1 MEQNHHRLEQYDH
14 RLKIFACRGA
24 RPFAE
29 KVAEKLGVKVG
40 ESELTV
46 FSDGEFQPQYI
57 ESVRGA
63 TVFIVQGTN
72 PPADNLFELLLMID
86 AARRASAY
94 KVVAVIPY
102 FGWARQDRKDR
113 PRVSIASK
121 LVANMLT
128 AAGCDRVMTC
138 ELHAA
143 QIQGFFD
150 IPVDH
155 LWASSIFI
163 PYIKSLNLE
172 DLAIASPDMGGAKKA
187 NVYARNLN
195 ASLIICHKDRT
206 KANVVGSMTA
216 IGDIE
221 GKDVVIVDD
230 MVDTAGTITKCADV
244 LISRGARSVRAVC
257 THAILSG
264 PAYDRINASCI
275 KEFIVA
281 DTVPLQPD
289 KDNSKFTVL
298 SMAGLFAAV
307 IDRIYHNEPV
317 SDLFIRS

>member
-1 MEQNHHRLEQYDH
+1 MEQYDH
-14 RLKIFACRGA
+14 KLKIFACTGA
-24 RPFAE
+24 RVFAE
-29 KVAEKLGVKVG
+29 QIAQQLNTTVG
-40 ESELTV
+40 ESELTR
-46 FSDGEFQPQYI
+46 FSDGEFQPQFT

-63 TVFIVQGTN
+63 TVFIIQSTN

-94 KVVAVIPY
+94 KVIAVIPY

-155 LWASSIFI
+155 LWATSIFI
-163 PYIKSLNLE
+163 PYVRAMNIENLS
-172 DLAIASPDMGGAKKA
+172 IASPDMGGAKKA
-187 NVYARNLN
+187 NVYAKHLN
-195 ASLIICHKDRT
+195 APLIICHKDRS
-206 KANVVGSMTA
+206 KANVIGSMTA
-216 IGDIE
+216 IGEIE
-221 GKDVVIVDD
+221 GRNVVIVDD
-230 MVDTAGTITKCADV
+230 MVDTAGTITKCANV
-244 LISRGARSVRAVC
+244 LMERGAASVRAVC
-257 THAILSG
+257 THPILSG
-264 PAYDRINASCI
+264 PAYDRINASPI
-275 KEFIVA
+275 QEFIVA
-281 DTVPLQPD
+281 DTVPLRPE
-289 KDNSKFTVL
+289 KDNSRFTVL
-298 SMAGLFAAV
+298 SMTEVFADV

>member
-1 MEQNHHRLEQYDH
+1 MQEYDH
-14 RLKIFACRGA
+14 KLKLFACDGSRA
-24 RPFAE
+24 FAE
-29 KVAEKLGVKVG
+29 QIAQKLNTKLGD
-40 ESELTV
+40 SELTV
-46 FSDGEFQPQYI
+46 FSDGEFQPQFT
-57 ESVRGA
+57 ESVRGSA
-63 TVFIVQGTN
+63 VFIVQSTN

-94 KVVAVIPY
+94 KVIAVIPY

-163 PYIKSLNLE
+163 PYIKAMNL
-172 DLAIASPDMGGAKKA
+172 DNLSIASPDMGGAKKA
-187 NVYARNLN
+187 NIYAKHLN
-195 ASLIICHKDRT
+195 APLIICHKDRS
-206 KANVVGSMTA
+206 KANVIGNMTA
-216 IGDIE
+216 IGEIE
-221 GKDVVIVDD
+221 GRNVVIVDD
-230 MVDTAGTITKCADV
+230 MVDTAGTITKCAEV
-244 LISRGARSVRAVC
+244 LMERGALSVRAVC
-257 THAILSG
+257 THPILSG
-264 PAYDRINASCI
+264 PAYDRINASAI
-275 KEFIVA
+275 QEFIVA
-281 DTVPLQPD
+281 DTIPLQAD

-298 SMAGLFAAV
+298 SMTGLFADV
-307 IDRIYHNEPV
+307 IDHIYHNEPV

>member
-1 MEQNHHRLEQYDH
+1 MQEYDH
-14 RLKIFACRGA
+14 KLKLFACNGSRA
-24 RPFAE
+24 FAE
-29 KVAEKLGVKVG
+29 QIAQKLNTKLGD
-40 ESELTV
+40 SELTV
-46 FSDGEFQPQYI
+46 FSDGEFQPQFT
-57 ESVRGA
+57 ESVRGSA
-63 TVFIVQGTN
+63 VFIVQSTN

-94 KVVAVIPY
+94 KVIAVIPY

-163 PYIKSLNLE
+163 PYIKAMNL
-172 DLAIASPDMGGAKKA
+172 DNLSIASPDMGGAKKA
-187 NVYARNLN
+187 NIYAKHLN
-195 ASLIICHKDRT
+195 APLIICHKDRS
-206 KANVVGSMTA
+206 KANVIGSMTA
-216 IGDIE
+216 IGEIE
-221 GKDVVIVDD
+221 GRNVVIVDD
-230 MVDTAGTITKCADV
+230 MVDTAGTITKCAEV
-244 LISRGARSVRAVC
+244 LMERGALSVRAVC
-257 THAILSG
+257 THPILSG
-264 PAYDRINASCI
+264 PAYDRINASAI
-275 KEFIVA
+275 QEFIVA
-281 DTVPLQPD
+281 DTIPLQAD

-298 SMAGLFAAV
+298 SMTGLFADV
-307 IDRIYHNEPV
+307 IDHIYHNEPV

>member
-1 MEQNHHRLEQYDH
+1 MQEYDH
-14 RLKIFACRGA
+14 KLKIFACNGSRT
-24 RPFAE
+24 FAE
-29 KVAEKLGVKVG
+29 QIAKKLNTKLGD
-40 ESELTV
+40 SELTV
-46 FSDGEFQPQYI
+46 FSDGEFQPQFT
-57 ESVRGA
+57 ESVRGSA
-63 TVFIVQGTN
+63 VFIVQSTN

-163 PYIKSLNLE
+163 PYIKAMNLE
-172 DLAIASPDMGGAKKA
+172 NLSIASPDMGGAKKA
-187 NVYARNLN
+187 NVYARHLN
-195 ASLIICHKDRT
+195 APLIICHKDRS

-216 IGDIE
+216 IGEIE
-221 GKDVVIVDD
+221 GRNVVIVDD
-230 MVDTAGTITKCADV
+230 MVDTAGTITKCAEV
-244 LISRGARSVRAVC
+244 LMERGALSVRAVC
-257 THAILSG
+257 THPILSG
-264 PAYDRINASCI
+264 KAYDRINASPI
-275 KEFIVA
+275 QEFLVA
-281 DTVPLQPD
+281 DTVPLK
-289 KDNSKFTVL
+289 KDADSSKFTVL
-298 SMAGLFAAV
+298 SMTGLFADV
-307 IDRIYHNEPV
+307 IDHIYHNEPV
-317 SDLFIRS
+317 SDLFIQC

>member
-1 MEQNHHRLEQYDH
+1 MEEYDH
-14 RLKIFACRGA
+14 KLKIFACNNSHT
-24 RPFAE
+24 FAE
-29 KVAEKLGVKVG
+29 QIAKKLNTKLGD
-40 ESELTV
+40 SELTV
-46 FSDGEFQPQYI
+46 FSDGEFQPQFT

-63 TVFIVQGTN
+63 TVFIVQSTN

-94 KVVAVIPY
+94 KVIAVIPY

-163 PYIKSLNLE
+163 PYIQAMNLE
-172 DLAIASPDMGGAKKA
+172 NLSIASPDMGGAKKA
-187 NVYARNLN
+187 NVYARHLN
-195 ASLIICHKDRT
+195 APLIICHKDRT

-216 IGDIE
+216 IGEIE
-221 GKDVVIVDD
+221 GRNVVIVDD
-230 MVDTAGTITKCADV
+230 MVDTAGTITKCAEV
-244 LISRGARSVRAVC
+244 LMERGARSVRAVC
-257 THAILSG
+257 THPILSG
-264 PAYDRINASCI
+264 PAYDRIYASPI
-275 KEFIVA
+275 QEFIVA
-281 DTVPLQPD
+281 DTVPLKED

-298 SMAGLFAAV
+298 SMTGLFADV

>member
-1 MEQNHHRLEQYDH
+1 MQEYDH
-14 RLKIFACRGA
+14 KLKLFACNGSRV
-24 RPFAE
+24 FAE
-29 KVAEKLGVKVG
+29 QIAQKLNTKLGD
-40 ESELTV
+40 SELTV
-46 FSDGEFQPQYI
+46 FSDGEFQPQFT
-57 ESVRGA
+57 ESVRGSA
-63 TVFIVQGTN
+63 VFIVQSTN

-94 KVVAVIPY
+94 KVIAVIPY

-163 PYIKSLNLE
+163 PYIKAMNL
-172 DLAIASPDMGGAKKA
+172 DNLSIASPDMGGAKKA
-187 NVYARNLN
+187 NIYAKHLN
-195 ASLIICHKDRT
+195 APLIICHKDRS
-206 KANVVGSMTA
+206 KANVIGNMTA
-216 IGDIE
+216 IGEIE
-221 GKDVVIVDD
+221 GRNVVIVDD

-244 LISRGARSVRAVC
+244 LMERGALSVRAVC
-257 THAILSG
+257 THPSLSG
-264 PAYDRINASCI
+264 PAYDRINASAI
-275 KEFIVA
+275 QEFIVA
-281 DTVPLQPD
+281 DTIPLQAD

-298 SMAGLFAAV
+298 SMTGLFADV
-307 IDRIYHNEPV
+307 IDHIYHNEPV

>member
-1 MEQNHHRLEQYDH
+1 MEEYDH
-14 RLKIFACRGA
+14 KLKIFACNNSHT
-24 RPFAE
+24 FAE
-29 KVAEKLGVKVG
+29 QIAKKLNTKLGD
-40 ESELTV
+40 SELTV

-63 TVFIVQGTN
+63 TVFIVQSTN

-94 KVVAVIPY
+94 KVIAVIPY

-155 LWASSIFI
+155 LWATSIFI
-163 PYIKSLNLE
+163 PYVRAMNIENLS
-172 DLAIASPDMGGAKKA
+172 IASPDMGGAKKA
-187 NVYARNLN
+187 NVYAKHLN
-195 ASLIICHKDRT
+195 APLIICHKDRS
-206 KANVVGSMTA
+206 KANVIGSMTA
-216 IGDIE
+216 IGEIE
-221 GKDVVIVDD
+221 GRNVVIVDD
-230 MVDTAGTITKCADV
+230 MVDTAGTITKCANV
-244 LISRGARSVRAVC
+244 LMERGAASVRAVC
-257 THAILSG
+257 THPILSG
-264 PAYDRINASCI
+264 PAYDRINASPI
-275 KEFIVA
+275 QEFIVA
-281 DTVPLQPD
+281 DTVPLRPE
-289 KDNSKFTVL
+289 KDNSRFTVL
-298 SMAGLFAAV
+298 SMTEVFADV

>member
-1 MEQNHHRLEQYDH
+1 MQEYDH
-14 RLKIFACRGA
+14 KLKLFACNGSRA
-24 RPFAE
+24 FAE
-29 KVAEKLGVKVG
+29 QIAQKLDTKLGD
-40 ESELTV
+40 SELTV
-46 FSDGEFQPQYI
+46 FSDGEFQPQFT
-57 ESVRGA
+57 ESVRGSA
-63 TVFIVQGTN
+63 VFIVQSTN

-94 KVVAVIPY
+94 KVIAVIPY

-163 PYIKSLNLE
+163 PYIKAMNL
-172 DLAIASPDMGGAKKA
+172 DNLSVASPDMGGAKKA
-187 NVYARNLN
+187 NIYAKHLN
-195 ASLIICHKDRT
+195 APLIICHKDRS
-206 KANVVGSMTA
+206 KANVIGNMTA
-216 IGDIE
+216 IGEIE
-221 GKDVVIVDD
+221 GRNVVIVDD
-230 MVDTAGTITKCADV
+230 MVDTAGTITKCAEV
-244 LISRGARSVRAVC
+244 LMERGALSVRAVC
-257 THAILSG
+257 THPILSG
-264 PAYDRINASCI
+264 PAYDRINASAI
-275 KEFIVA
+275 QEFIVA
-281 DTVPLQPD
+281 DTIPLQAD

-298 SMAGLFAAV
+298 SMTGLFADV
-307 IDRIYHNEPV
+307 IDHIYHNEPV

>member
-1 MEQNHHRLEQYDH
+1 MQEYDH
-14 RLKIFACRGA
+14 KLKIFACRGSHT
-24 RPFAE
+24 FAE
-29 KVAEKLGVKVG
+29 QIAQKLNTKLGD
-40 ESELTV
+40 SELTV
-46 FSDGEFQPQYI
+46 FSDGEFQPQFT
-57 ESVRGA
+57 ESVRGSA
-63 TVFIVQGTN
+63 VFIVQSTN

-94 KVVAVIPY
+94 KVIAVIPY

-163 PYIKSLNLE
+163 PYIQAMNL
-172 DLAIASPDMGGAKKA
+172 DNLSIASPDMGGAKKA
-187 NVYARNLN
+187 NIYAKHLN
-195 ASLIICHKDRT
+195 APLIICHKDRS
-206 KANVVGSMTA
+206 KANVIGSMTA
-216 IGDIE
+216 IGEIE
-221 GKDVVIVDD
+221 GRNVVIVDD

-244 LISRGARSVRAVC
+244 LMERGALSVRAVC
-257 THAILSG
+257 THPILSG
-264 PAYDRINASCI
+264 PAYDRINASPI
-275 KEFIVA
+275 QEFLVA
-281 DTVPLQPD
+281 DTIPLKQD
-289 KDNSKFTVL
+289 KDNHKFTVL
-298 SMAGLFAAV
+298 SMTGMFADV

-317 SDLFIRS
+317 SDLFIRC

>member
-1 MEQNHHRLEQYDH
+1 MQEYDH
-14 RLKIFACRGA
+14 KLKLFACNGSRV
-24 RPFAE
+24 FAE
-29 KVAEKLGVKVG
+29 QIAQKLNTKLGD
-40 ESELTV
+40 SELTV
-46 FSDGEFQPQYI
+46 FSDGEFQPQFT
-57 ESVRGA
+57 ESVRGSA
-63 TVFIVQGTN
+63 VFIVQSTN

-94 KVVAVIPY
+94 KVIAVIPY

-163 PYIKSLNLE
+163 PYIKAMNL
-172 DLAIASPDMGGAKKA
+172 DNLSIASPDMGGAKKA
-187 NVYARNLN
+187 NIYAKHLN
-195 ASLIICHKDRT
+195 APLIICHKDRS
-206 KANVVGSMTA
+206 KANVIGNMTA
-216 IGDIE
+216 IGEIE
-221 GKDVVIVDD
+221 GRNVVIVDD
-230 MVDTAGTITKCADV
+230 MVDTAGTITKCAEV
-244 LISRGARSVRAVC
+244 LMERGALSVRAVC
-257 THAILSG
+257 THPILSG
-264 PAYDRINASCI
+264 PAYDRINASAI
-275 KEFIVA
+275 QEFLVA
-281 DTVPLQPD
+281 DTIPLQAD

-298 SMAGLFAAV
+298 SMTGLFADV

>member
-1 MEQNHHRLEQYDH
+1 MEQYDH
-14 RLKIFACRGA
+14 KLKIFACTGA
-24 RPFAE
+24 RVFAE
-29 KVAEKLGVKVG
+29 QIAQQLNTTVG
-40 ESELTV
+40 ESELTR
-46 FSDGEFQPQYI
+46 FSDGEFQPQFT

-63 TVFIVQGTN
+63 TVFIVQSTN
-72 PPADNLFELLLMID
+72 PPADTLFELLLMID

-94 KVVAVIPY
+94 KVIAVIPY

-163 PYIKSLNLE
+163 PYIQAMNLE
-172 DLAIASPDMGGAKKA
+172 NLSIASPDMGGAKKA
-187 NVYARNLN
+187 NVYARHLN
-195 ASLIICHKDRT
+195 APLIICHKDRT

-216 IGDIE
+216 IGEIE
-221 GKDVVIVDD
+221 GRNVVIVDD
-230 MVDTAGTITKCADV
+230 MVDTAGTITKCAEV
-244 LISRGARSVRAVC
+244 LMERGARSVRAVC
-257 THAILSG
+257 THPILSG
-264 PAYDRINASCI
+264 PAYDRIYASPI
-275 KEFIVA
+275 QEFIVA
-281 DTVPLQPD
+281 DTVPLKED

-298 SMAGLFAAV
+298 SMTGLFADV

>member
-1 MEQNHHRLEQYDH
+1 MQEYDH
-14 RLKIFACRGA
+14 KLKLFACNGSRV
-24 RPFAE
+24 FAE
-29 KVAEKLGVKVG
+29 QIAQKLNTKLGD
-40 ESELTV
+40 SELTV
-46 FSDGEFQPQYI
+46 FSDGEFQPQFT
-57 ESVRGA
+57 ESVRGSA
-63 TVFIVQGTN
+63 VFIVQSTN

-94 KVVAVIPY
+94 KVIAVIPY

-163 PYIKSLNLE
+163 PYIQAMNL
-172 DLAIASPDMGGAKKA
+172 DNLSIASPDMGGAKKA
-187 NVYARNLN
+187 NVYARHLN
-195 ASLIICHKDRT
+195 APLIICHKDRT

-216 IGDIE
+216 IGEIE
-221 GKDVVIVDD
+221 GRNVVIVDD
-230 MVDTAGTITKCADV
+230 MVDTAGTITKCANV
-244 LISRGARSVRAVC
+244 LMERGACSVRAVC
-257 THAILSG
+257 THPILSG
-264 PAYDRINASCI
+264 PAYDRIYASPLQ
-275 KEFIVA
+275 EFIVA
-281 DTVPLQPD
+281 DTIPLDPA
-289 KDNSKFTVL
+289 KDNSRFTVL
-298 SMAGLFAAV
+298 SMTGLFAQV
-307 IDRIYHNEPV
+307 IDRIYHNDPV

>member
-1 MEQNHHRLEQYDH
+1 MQEYDH
-14 RLKIFACRGA
+14 KLKIFACSGSRV
-24 RPFAE
+24 FAE
-29 KVAEKLGVKVG
+29 QIAQKLNTKLGD
-40 ESELTV
+40 SELTV
-46 FSDGEFQPQYI
+46 FSDGEFQPQFT
-57 ESVRGA
+57 ESVRGSA
-63 TVFIVQGTN
+63 VFIVQSTN
-72 PPADNLFELLLMID
+72 PPADSLFELLLMID

-94 KVVAVIPY
+94 KVIAVIPY

-163 PYIKSLNLE
+163 PYIQALNL
-172 DLAIASPDMGGAKKA
+172 DNLSIASPDMGGAKKA
-187 NVYARNLN
+187 NIYAKHLN
-195 ASLIICHKDRT
+195 APLIICHKDRS
-206 KANVVGSMTA
+206 KANVIGSMTA
-216 IGDIE
+216 IGEIE
-221 GKDVVIVDD
+221 GRNVVIVDD

-244 LISRGARSVRAVC
+244 LMERGALSVRAVC
-257 THAILSG
+257 THPILSG
-264 PAYDRINASCI
+264 PAYDRINASPI
-275 KEFIVA
+275 QEFLVA
-281 DTVPLQPD
+281 DTIPLNPN

-298 SMAGLFAAV
+298 SMTGMFADV

-317 SDLFIRS
+317 SDLFIRC

>member
-1 MEQNHHRLEQYDH
+1 MQEYDH
-14 RLKIFACRGA
+14 KLKIFACSGSRA
-24 RPFAE
+24 FAE
-29 KVAEKLGVKVG
+29 QIAQKLNTKLGD
-40 ESELTV
+40 SELTR
-46 FSDGEFQPQYI
+46 FSDGEFQPQFT
-57 ESVRGA
+57 ESVRGSA
-63 TVFIVQGTN
+63 VFIVQSTN
-72 PPADNLFELLLMID
+72 PPADSLFELLLMID

-163 PYIKSLNLE
+163 PYIQAMNLE
-172 DLAIASPDMGGAKKA
+172 NLSIASPDMGGAKKA
-187 NVYARNLN
+187 NVYAKHLN
-195 ASLIICHKDRT
+195 APLIICHKDRT
-206 KANVVGSMTA
+206 KANVIGSMTA
-216 IGDIE
+216 IGEIE
-221 GKDVVIVDD
+221 GRNVVIVDD

-244 LISRGARSVRAVC
+244 LMERGALSVRAVC
-257 THAILSG
+257 THPILSG
-264 PAYDRINASCI
+264 PAYDRINASPI
-275 KEFIVA
+275 QEFIVA
-281 DTVPLQPD
+281 DTIPLKQD

-298 SMAGLFAAV
+298 SMTGLFADV
-307 IDRIYHNEPV
+307 IDHIYHNEPV

>member
-1 MEQNHHRLEQYDH
+1 MEQYDH
-14 RLKIFACRGA
+14 KLKIFACTGA
-24 RPFAE
+24 RVFAE
-29 KVAEKLGVKVG
+29 QIAQQLNTTVG
-40 ESELTV
+40 ESELTR
-46 FSDGEFQPQYI
+46 FSDGEFQPQFT

-63 TVFIVQGTN
+63 TVFIVQSTN

-94 KVVAVIPY
+94 KVIAVIPY

-163 PYIKSLNLE
+163 PYIQAMNL
-172 DLAIASPDMGGAKKA
+172 DNLSIASPDMGGAKKA
-187 NVYARNLN
+187 NVYARHLN
-195 ASLIICHKDRT
+195 APLIICHKDRT

-216 IGDIE
+216 IGEIE
-221 GKDVVIVDD
+221 GRNVVIVDD
-230 MVDTAGTITKCADV
+230 MVDTAGTITKCANV
-244 LISRGARSVRAVC
+244 LMERGACSVRAVC
-257 THAILSG
+257 THPILSG
-264 PAYDRINASCI
+264 PAYDRIYASPLQ
-275 KEFIVA
+275 EFIVA
-281 DTVPLQPD
+281 DTIPLDPK
-289 KDNSKFTVL
+289 KDNSRFTVL
-298 SMAGLFAAV
+298 SMTGLFAQV

>member
-1 MEQNHHRLEQYDH
+1 MEQYDH
-14 RLKIFACRGA
+14 RLKIFSCRGSYT
-24 RPFAE
+24 FAQQ
-29 KVAEKLGVKVG
+29 VAEQLGTQLG
-40 ESELTV
+40 DAELTV
-46 FSDGEFQPQYI
+46 FSDGEFQPQFT

-63 TVFIVQGTN
+63 TVFIVQSTN

-94 KVVAVIPY
+94 KVIAVIPY
-102 FGWARQDRKDR
+102 FGWARQDRKDK
-113 PRVSIASK
+113 PRVSIGSK

-163 PYIKSLNLE
+163 PYIQSMNLE
-172 DLAIASPDMGGAKKA
+172 NLSIASPDMGGAKKA
-187 NVYARNLN
+187 NVYAKNLG
-195 ASLIICHKDRT
+195 AQLIICHKDRS

-216 IGDIE
+216 IGEVE
-221 GKDVVIVDD
+221 GRNVVIVDD

-244 LISRGARSVRAVC
+244 LMERGALSVRAVC
-257 THAILSG
+257 THPILSG
-264 PAYDRINASCI
+264 PAYERIYASSI

-281 DTVPLQPD
+281 DTVPLRKD
-289 KDNSKFTVL
+289 ADNSIFTVL
-298 SMAGLFAAV
+298 SMTGVFARV

-317 SDLFIRS
+317 SDLFITS

>member
-1 MEQNHHRLEQYDH
+1 MQEYDH
-14 RLKIFACRGA
+14 KLKIFACSGSRT
-24 RPFAE
+24 FAE
-29 KVAEKLGVKVG
+29 KIAERLGTKLGD
-40 ESELTV
+40 SELTT
-46 FSDGEFQPQYI
+46 FSDGEFQPQFT
-57 ESVRGA
+57 ESVRGSA
-63 TVFIVQGTN
+63 VFIVQSTN
-72 PPADNLFELLLMID
+72 PPADTLFELLLMID

-94 KVVAVIPY
+94 KVIAVIPY

-163 PYIKSLNLE
+163 PYIKAMNL
-172 DLAIASPDMGGAKKA
+172 DNLSIASPDMGGAKKA
-187 NVYARNLN
+187 NVYAKHLN
-195 ASLIICHKDRT
+195 APLIICHKDRS
-206 KANVVGSMTA
+206 KANVIGSMTA
-216 IGDIE
+216 IGEIE
-221 GKDVVIVDD
+221 GRNVVIVDD

-244 LISRGARSVRAVC
+244 LMERGALSVRAVC
-257 THAILSG
+257 THPILSG
-264 PAYDRINASCI
+264 PAYDRINASPI
-275 KEFIVA
+275 QEFIVA
-281 DTVPLQPD
+281 DTIPLKQD

-298 SMAGLFAAV
+298 SMTGLFADV

-317 SDLFIRS
+317 SDMFIRS

>member
-1 MEQNHHRLEQYDH
+1 MEEYDH
-14 RLKIFACRGA
+14 KLKIFACNNSPR
-24 RPFAE
+24 FAE
-29 KVAEKLGVKVG
+29 QIAKKLNPKLGD
-40 ESELTV
+40 SELTI
-46 FSDGEFQPQYI
+46 FSDGEFQPQFT

-63 TVFIVQGTN
+63 TVFIVQSTN

-94 KVVAVIPY
+94 KVIAVIPY

-155 LWASSIFI
+155 LWATSIFI
-163 PYIKSLNLE
+163 PYVRAMNIENLS
-172 DLAIASPDMGGAKKA
+172 IASPDMGGAKKA
-187 NVYARNLN
+187 NVYAKHLN
-195 ASLIICHKDRT
+195 APLIICHKDRS
-206 KANVVGSMTA
+206 KANVIGSMTA
-216 IGDIE
+216 IGEIE
-221 GKDVVIVDD
+221 GRNVVIVDD

-244 LISRGARSVRAVC
+244 LMERGAASVRAVC
-257 THAILSG
+257 THPILSG
-264 PAYDRINASCI
+264 PAYDRINASPI
-275 KEFIVA
+275 QEFIVA
-281 DTVPLQPD
+281 DTVPLRPE
-289 KDNSKFTVL
+289 KDNSRFTVL
-298 SMAGLFAAV
+298 SMTEVFADV

>member
-1 MEQNHHRLEQYDH
+1 MEQYDH
-14 RLKIFACRGA
+14 KLKIFACTGA
-24 RPFAE
+24 RVFAE
-29 KVAEKLGVKVG
+29 QIAQQLNTTVG
-40 ESELTV
+40 ESELTR
-46 FSDGEFQPQYI
+46 FSDGEFQPQFT

-63 TVFIVQGTN
+63 TVFIVQSTN

-94 KVVAVIPY
+94 KVIAVIPY

-163 PYIKSLNLE
+163 PYIKAMNL
-172 DLAIASPDMGGAKKA
+172 DNLSIASPDMGGAKKA
-187 NVYARNLN
+187 NIYAKHLN
-195 ASLIICHKDRT
+195 APLIICHKDRS
-206 KANVVGSMTA
+206 KANVIGNMTA
-216 IGDIE
+216 IGEIE
-221 GKDVVIVDD
+221 GRNVVIVDD
-230 MVDTAGTITKCADV
+230 MVDTAGTITKCAEV
-244 LISRGARSVRAVC
+244 LMERGALSVRAVC
-257 THAILSG
+257 THPILSG
-264 PAYDRINASCI
+264 PAYDRINASAI
-275 KEFIVA
+275 QEFIVA
-281 DTVPLQPD
+281 DTIPLQAD

-298 SMAGLFAAV
+298 SMTGLFADV
-307 IDRIYHNEPV
+307 IDHIYHNEPV

>member
-1 MEQNHHRLEQYDH
+1 MQEYDH
-14 RLKIFACRGA
+14 KLKLFACNGSRA
-24 RPFAE
+24 FAE
-29 KVAEKLGVKVG
+29 QIAQKLNTKLGD
-40 ESELTV
+40 SELTV
-46 FSDGEFQPQYI
+46 FSDGEFQPQFT
-57 ESVRGA
+57 ESVRGSA
-63 TVFIVQGTN
+63 VFIVQSTN

-86 AARRASAY
+86 AAKRASADE
-94 KVVAVIPY
+94 VVAVMPY

-163 PYIKSLNLE
+163 PYIKAMNL
-172 DLAIASPDMGGAKKA
+172 DNLSIASPDMGGAKKA
-187 NVYARNLN
+187 NIYAKHLN
-195 ASLIICHKDRT
+195 APLIICHKDRS
-206 KANVVGSMTA
+206 KANVIGNMTA
-216 IGDIE
+216 IGEIE
-221 GKDVVIVDD
+221 GRNVVIVDD
-230 MVDTAGTITKCADV
+230 MVDTAGTITKCAEV
-244 LISRGARSVRAVC
+244 LMERGALSVRAVC
-257 THAILSG
+257 THPILSG
-264 PAYDRINASCI
+264 PAYDRINASAI
-275 KEFIVA
+275 QEFIVA
-281 DTVPLQPD
+281 DTIPLQAD

-298 SMAGLFAAV
+298 SMTGLFADV
-307 IDRIYHNEPV
+307 IDHIYHNEPV

>member
-1 MEQNHHRLEQYDH
+1 MQEYDH
-14 RLKIFACRGA
+14 KLKLFACNGSRA
-24 RPFAE
+24 FAE
-29 KVAEKLGVKVG
+29 QIAQKLNTKLGD
-40 ESELTV
+40 SELTV
-46 FSDGEFQPQYI
+46 FSDGEFQPQFT
-57 ESVRGA
+57 ESVRGSA
-63 TVFIVQGTN
+63 VFIVQSTN

-94 KVVAVIPY
+94 KVIAVIPY

-163 PYIKSLNLE
+163 PYIKAMNL
-172 DLAIASPDMGGAKKA
+172 DNLSIASPDMGGAKKA
-187 NVYARNLN
+187 NVYAKHLN
-195 ASLIICHKDRT
+195 APLIICHKDRS
-206 KANVVGSMTA
+206 KANVIGSMTA
-216 IGDIE
+216 IGEIE
-221 GKDVVIVDD
+221 GRNVVIVDD

-244 LISRGARSVRAVC
+244 LMERGALSVRAVC
-257 THAILSG
+257 THPILSG
-264 PAYDRINASCI
+264 PAYDRINASPI
-275 KEFIVA
+275 QEFLVA
-281 DTVPLQPD
+281 DTIPLKQD

-298 SMAGLFAAV
+298 SMTGMFADV

-317 SDLFIRS
+317 SDLFIRC

>member
-1 MEQNHHRLEQYDH
+1 MEQYVHK
-14 RLKIFACRGA
+14 LKIFSCNGSRA
-24 RPFAE
+24 FAE
-29 KVAEKLGVKVG
+29 QIAQKLDTQLGG
-40 ESELTV
+40 SELTV
-46 FSDGEFQPQYI
+46 FSDGEFQPQFT

-63 TVFIVQGTN
+63 TVFIVQSTN

-94 KVVAVIPY
+94 KVIAVVPY

-163 PYIKSLNLE
+163 PYIQAMNLE
-172 DLAIASPDMGGAKKA
+172 DLSIASPDMGGAKKA
-187 NVYARNLN
+187 NVYARYLN
-195 ASLIICHKDRT
+195 APLIICHKDRT
-206 KANVVGSMTA
+206 KANEVGSMTA
-216 IGDIE
+216 IGEIE
-221 GKDVVIVDD
+221 GRNVVIVDD
-230 MVDTAGTITKCADV
+230 MVDTAGTITKCAEI
-244 LISRGARSVRAVC
+244 LMERGARSVRAVC
-257 THAILSG
+257 THPILSG
-264 PAYDRINASCI
+264 PAYERINASPI
-275 KEFIVA
+275 QEFIVA
-281 DTVPLQPD
+281 DTIPLHPK
-289 KDNSKFTVL
+289 KDNSRFTVL
-298 SMAGLFAAV
+298 SMTGLFANV

>member
-1 MEQNHHRLEQYDH
+1 MQEYDH
-14 RLKIFACRGA
+14 KLKIFACSGSRA
-24 RPFAE
+24 FAE
-29 KVAEKLGVKVG
+29 QIAQKLNTKLGD
-40 ESELTV
+40 SELTR
-46 FSDGEFQPQYI
+46 FSDGEFQPQFT
-57 ESVRGA
+57 ESVRGSA
-63 TVFIVQGTN
+63 VFIVQSTN
-72 PPADNLFELLLMID
+72 PPADSLFELLLMID

-121 LVANMLT
+121 LVANRLT

-163 PYIKSLNLE
+163 PYIQAMNLE
-172 DLAIASPDMGGAKKA
+172 NLSIASPDMGGAKKA
-187 NVYARNLN
+187 NVYAKHLN
-195 ASLIICHKDRT
+195 APLIICHKDRT
-206 KANVVGSMTA
+206 KANVIGSMTA
-216 IGDIE
+216 IGEIE
-221 GKDVVIVDD
+221 GRNVVIVDD

-244 LISRGARSVRAVC
+244 LMERGALSVRAVC
-257 THAILSG
+257 THPILSG
-264 PAYDRINASCI
+264 PAYDRINASPI
-275 KEFIVA
+275 QEFIVA
-281 DTVPLQPD
+281 DTIPLKQD

-298 SMAGLFAAV
+298 SMTGLFADV
-307 IDRIYHNEPV
+307 IDHIYHNEPV

>member
-1 MEQNHHRLEQYDH
+1 MEEYDH
-14 RLKIFACRGA
+14 KLKIFACSESRS
-24 RPFAE
+24 FAE
-29 KVAEKLGVKVG
+29 KIAEKLNTRLGD
-40 ESELTV
+40 SELTV
-46 FSDGEFQPQYI
+46 FSDGEFQPQFT

-63 TVFIVQGTN
+63 TVFIVQSTN
-72 PPADNLFELLLMID
+72 PPADTLFELLLMID

-94 KVVAVIPY
+94 KVIAVIPY

-163 PYIKSLNLE
+163 PYIQAMNL
-172 DLAIASPDMGGAKKA
+172 DNLSIASPDMGGAKKA
-187 NVYARNLN
+187 NVYAKHLN
-195 ASLIICHKDRT
+195 APLIICHKDRS
-206 KANVVGSMTA
+206 KANVIGSMTA
-216 IGDIE
+216 IGEIE
-221 GKDVVIVDD
+221 GRNVVIVDD
-230 MVDTAGTITKCADV
+230 MVDTAGTITKCAEV
-244 LISRGARSVRAVC
+244 LMERGALSVRAVC
-257 THAILSG
+257 THPILSG
-264 PAYDRINASCI
+264 PAYDRINASPI
-275 KEFIVA
+275 QEFLVA
-281 DTVPLQPD
+281 DTIPLKPD

-298 SMAGLFAAV
+298 SMTGIFADV

-317 SDLFIRS
+317 SDLFIRC

>member
-1 MEQNHHRLEQYDH
+1 MEQYDH
-14 RLKIFACRGA
+14 RLKIFACDGSRV
-24 RPFAE
+24 FAE
-29 KVAEKLGVKVG
+29 QIAKQLNTTLGD
-40 ESELTV
+40 SELTR
-46 FSDGEFQPQYI
+46 FSDGEFQPQFT

-63 TVFIVQGTN
+63 TVFIVQSTN

-94 KVVAVIPY
+94 KVIAVIPY

-163 PYIKSLNLE
+163 PYIQAMNL
-172 DLAIASPDMGGAKKA
+172 DNLSIASPDMGGAKKA
-187 NVYARNLN
+187 NIYARHLN
-195 ASLIICHKDRT
+195 APLIICHKDRT

-216 IGDIE
+216 IGEIE
-221 GKDVVIVDD
+221 GRNVVIVDD
-230 MVDTAGTITKCADV
+230 MVDTAGTITKCAEV
-244 LISRGARSVRAVC
+244 LMERGALSVRAVC
-257 THAILSG
+257 THPILSG
-264 PAYDRINASCI
+264 PAYDRIYASPLQ
-275 KEFIVA
+275 EFIVA
-281 DTVPLQPD
+281 DTIPLDPK
-289 KDNSKFTVL
+289 KDNSRFTVL
-298 SMAGLFAAV
+298 SMTGLFAKV

>member
-1 MEQNHHRLEQYDH
+1 MEQYDH
-14 RLKIFACRGA
+14 RLKVFSCNGSRA
-24 RPFAE
+24 FAE
-29 KVAEKLGVKVG
+29 QIAQKLNTELGK
-40 ESELTV
+40 SELTV
-46 FSDGEFQPQYI
+46 FSDGEFQPQFT

-63 TVFIVQGTN
+63 TVFIVQSTN

-94 KVVAVIPY
+94 KVIAVIPY

-163 PYIKSLNLE
+163 PYIKAMNL
-172 DLAIASPDMGGAKKA
+172 DNLSIASPDMGGAKKA
-187 NVYARNLN
+187 NVYARHLN
-195 ASLIICHKDRT
+195 SPLIICHKDRT
-206 KANVVGSMTA
+206 KANEVGSMTA
-216 IGDIE
+216 IGEIE
-221 GKDVVIVDD
+221 GRNVVIVDD
-230 MVDTAGTITKCADV
+230 MVDTAGTITKCAEV
-244 LISRGARSVRAVC
+244 LMERGALSVRAVC
-257 THAILSG
+257 THPILSG
-264 PAYDRINASCI
+264 PAYERINASPI
-275 KEFIVA
+275 QEFIVA
-281 DTVPLQPD
+281 DTIPLHPG
-289 KDNSKFTVL
+289 KDNSRFTVL
-298 SMAGLFAAV
+298 SMTGLFANV

>member
-1 MEQNHHRLEQYDH
+1 MQEYDH
-14 RLKIFACRGA
+14 KLKLFACNGSRA
-24 RPFAE
+24 FAE
-29 KVAEKLGVKVG
+29 QIAQKLNTKLGD
-40 ESELTV
+40 SELTV
-46 FSDGEFQPQYI
+46 FSDGEFQPQFT
-57 ESVRGA
+57 ESVRGSA
-63 TVFIVQGTN
+63 VFIVQSTN

-94 KVVAVIPY
+94 KVIAVIPY

-163 PYIKSLNLE
+163 PYIQAMNL
-172 DLAIASPDMGGAKKA
+172 DNLSIASPDMGGAKKA
-187 NVYARNLN
+187 NVYAKHLN
-195 ASLIICHKDRT
+195 APLIICHKDRS
-206 KANVVGSMTA
+206 KANVIGSMTA
-216 IGDIE
+216 IGEIE
-221 GKDVVIVDD
+221 GRNVVIVDD
-230 MVDTAGTITKCADV
+230 MVDTAGTITKCAEV
-244 LISRGARSVRAVC
+244 LMAKGALSVRAVC

-264 PAYDRINASCI
+264 PAYDRINASPI
-275 KEFIVA
+275 QEFLVA
-281 DTVPLQPD
+281 DTVPLKAD

-298 SMAGLFAAV
+298 SMTGLFADV
-307 IDRIYHNEPV
+307 IDHIYHNEPV

>member
-1 MEQNHHRLEQYDH
+1 MEEYDH
-14 RLKIFACRGA
+14 KLKIFACKNSQT
-24 RPFAE
+24 FAE
-29 KVAEKLGVKVG
+29 QIAKKLNTKLGD
-40 ESELTV
+40 SELTV

-63 TVFIVQGTN
+63 TVFIVQSTN

-94 KVVAVIPY
+94 KVIAVIPY

-155 LWASSIFI
+155 LWATSIFI
-163 PYIKSLNLE
+163 PYIKAMNL
-172 DLAIASPDMGGAKKA
+172 DNLSIASPDMGGAKKA
-187 NVYARNLN
+187 NVYAKHLN
-195 ASLIICHKDRT
+195 APLIICHKDRT
-206 KANVVGSMTA
+206 KANVIGSMTA
-216 IGDIE
+216 IGEIE
-221 GKDVVIVDD
+221 GRNVVIVDD

-244 LISRGARSVRAVC
+244 LKERGALSVRAVC
-257 THAILSG
+257 THPILSG
-264 PAYDRINASCI
+264 PAYDRINASPI
-275 KEFIVA
+275 EEFLVA
-281 DTVPLQPD
+281 DTVPLKKD

-298 SMAGLFAAV
+298 SMTGLFADV

>member
-1 MEQNHHRLEQYDH
+1 MQEYDH
-14 RLKIFACRGA
+14 KLKLFACNGSRA
-24 RPFAE
+24 FAE
-29 KVAEKLGVKVG
+29 QIAQKLNTKLGD
-40 ESELTV
+40 SELTV
-46 FSDGEFQPQYI
+46 FSDGEFQPQFT
-57 ESVRGA
+57 ESVRGSA
-63 TVFIVQGTN
+63 VFIVQSTN
-72 PPADNLFELLLMID
+72 PPADSLFELLLMID

-94 KVVAVIPY
+94 KVIAVIPY

-163 PYIKSLNLE
+163 PYIKAMNL
-172 DLAIASPDMGGAKKA
+172 DNLSIASPDMGGAKKA
-187 NVYARNLN
+187 NVYAKHLN
-195 ASLIICHKDRT
+195 APLIICHKDRS
-206 KANVVGSMTA
+206 KANVIGSMTA
-216 IGDIE
+216 IGEIE
-221 GKDVVIVDD
+221 GRNVVIVDD

-244 LISRGARSVRAVC
+244 LMERGALSVRAVC
-257 THAILSG
+257 THPILSG
-264 PAYDRINASCI
+264 PAYDRINASPI
-275 KEFIVA
+275 QEFLVA
-281 DTVPLQPD
+281 DTIPLKQD

-298 SMAGLFAAV
+298 SMTGMFADV

-317 SDLFIRS
+317 SDLFIRC

>member
-1 MEQNHHRLEQYDH
+1 MEQYDH
-14 RLKIFACRGA
+14 RLKIFACDGSRA
-24 RPFAE
+24 FAE
-29 KVAEKLGVKVG
+29 QIAKQLNTTLGD
-40 ESELTV
+40 SELTR
-46 FSDGEFQPQYI
+46 FSDGEFQPQFT

-63 TVFIVQGTN
+63 TVFIVQSTN

-94 KVVAVIPY
+94 KVIAVIPY

-163 PYIKSLNLE
+163 PYIQAMNL
-172 DLAIASPDMGGAKKA
+172 DNLSIASPDMGGAKKA
-187 NVYARNLN
+187 NVYARHLN
-195 ASLIICHKDRT
+195 APLIICHKDRT

-216 IGDIE
+216 IGEIE
-221 GKDVVIVDD
+221 GRNVVIVDD
-230 MVDTAGTITKCADV
+230 MVDTAGTITKCAEV
-244 LISRGARSVRAVC
+244 LMERGALSVRAVC
-257 THAILSG
+257 THPILSG
-264 PAYDRINASCI
+264 PAYDRIYASPLQ
-275 KEFIVA
+275 EFIVA
-281 DTVPLQPD
+281 DTIPLDPK
-289 KDNSKFTVL
+289 KDNSRFTVL
-298 SMAGLFAAV
+298 SMTGLFAKV